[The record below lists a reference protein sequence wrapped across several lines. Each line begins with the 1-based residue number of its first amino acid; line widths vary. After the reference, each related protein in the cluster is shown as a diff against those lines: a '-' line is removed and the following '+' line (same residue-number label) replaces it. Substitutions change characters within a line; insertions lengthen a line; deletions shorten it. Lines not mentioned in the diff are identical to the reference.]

1 MAPLGLLIM
10 PIVSASIASTA
21 CCYVGVYVV
30 LRRIVFV
37 SAALAQLGAAGVGL
51 GLMLN
56 INPVVTCYA
65 FILLGMLF
73 VPLIQRER
81 RVSRESVLGAMY
93 AIAASLAMIFVAK
106 SPAEE
111 HLMESTLFGELLYAT
126 KDVALR
132 LGIVTIITLAIH
144 LVLFK
149 PLLLSS
155 FDPEFATTLGIR
167 TQLFDSVFYIALAIL
182 IGECIRAVGALLTFS
197 YLVLPPVTALL
208 LTDRLKIAF
217 VISISCGLVA
227 NIAGVIIS
235 FHYDLPSSPT
245 VAACTLLPL
254 VAIAPLAICLRLSK
268 ARHHIK
274 SIQQPKKQT

>member
-1 MAPLGLLIM
+1 MIPWGLLAM
-10 PIVSASIASTA
+10 PILSASIASAA

-56 INPVVTCYA
+56 INPVATCYA

-81 RVSRESVLGAMY
+81 KVSRESILGAMY
-93 AIAASLAMIFVAK
+93 AVAASLAMIFVAK
-106 SPAEE
+106 SPAEQ
-111 HLMESTLFGELLYAT
+111 HLMESILFGELLYAT

-132 LGIVTIITLAIH
+132 LGAVTAFTLAIH
-144 LVLFK
+144 LTLFK

-167 TQLFDSVFYIALAIL
+167 TRLFDGIFYIVLAVL
-182 IGECIRAVGALLTFS
+182 IGECIRAIGALLTFA
-197 YLVLPPVTALL
+197 YLVLPPLTALL
-208 LTDRLKIAF
+208 LTDRFKSAF
-217 VISISCGLVA
+217 AISISCGLVA
-227 NIAGVIIS
+227 NIVGIVVS

-254 VAIAPLAICLRLSK
+254 IVLAPLALHSRLLKCTSQ
-268 ARHHIK
+268 R
-274 SIQQPKKQT
+274 